1 MNRRR
6 SKRVMLQIKVTVI
19 AEDVERKARKE
30 EA

>member
-6 SKRVMLQIKVTVI
+6 SKRVMLQIKVSVV
-19 AEDVERKARKE
+19 AVAVEQKERKE